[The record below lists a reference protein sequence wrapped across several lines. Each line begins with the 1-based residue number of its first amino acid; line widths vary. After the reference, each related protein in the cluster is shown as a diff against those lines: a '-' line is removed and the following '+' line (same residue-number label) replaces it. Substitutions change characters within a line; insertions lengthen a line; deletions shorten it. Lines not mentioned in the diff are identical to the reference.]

1 MQMRIKHIRNKI
13 GGQQNR
19 MKTCVE
25 THGIGNQKIPMA
37 IIDDTVYMS
46 AVFWKNYLTF

>member
-1 MQMRIKHIRNKI
+1 MVQRL
-13 GGQQNR
+13 
-19 MKTCVE
+19 KTCVE

-46 AVFWKNYLTF
+46 AVFLEKLLNLLMKFIFNER

>member
-1 MQMRIKHIRNKI
+1 
-13 GGQQNR
+13 

-25 THGIGNQKIPMA
+25 IHGIGNQKIPMA

-46 AVFWKNYLTF
+46 AVFWKNYLIF